1 MAKQT
6 WTLVD
11 IENQP
16 DTDDFSIGDAEV
28 AGAPPKFFVRKH
40 TLRGGLREGVDEI
53 RVHNGRLEISI
64 LPTRGMGLWKAWLGN
79 ELSLGWTSPIRGPVH
94 PSYVPLMDPSGL
106 GWLEGFDELLC
117 RCGAE
122 SNGAPDFHENGALAF
137 PLHGRLANRPA
148 HFVEVVVDGDEIQIR
163 GQVLEA
169 RFHFAKMMLTTTI
182 RTRFNQPGLIVD
194 DEITNLS
201 ASEVEMQMLYHT
213 NLGLPLLE
221 AGAEV
226 LVPATEVVPRTEWA
240 AEGVGHW
247 STYSEPSAGMPERV
261 YLMKLNSDHEGE
273 TQVLLR
279 NASATRGVSLNWN
292 VGQLPCFTLWKN
304 ETALADG
311 YVTGLEP
318 GTNFPN
324 PRSFEGKQ
332 GRVVKIAGGAT
343 YRMKLG
349 LTVHNDAAG
358 VKQAE
363 NSIARIQ
370 GDRKPTLHDAPQ
382 PNWCA

>member
-6 WTLVD
+6 WKLVD
-11 IENQP
+11 VENQDAI
-16 DTDDFSIGDAEV
+16 DTLSIGRADVPGAPSGFSI
-28 AGAPPKFFVRKH
+28 KKR
-40 TLRGGLREGVDEI
+40 TLRGGLSEGVDEI
-53 RVHNGRLEISI
+53 RVNNGRFEISI
-64 LPTRGMGLWKAWLGN
+64 LPTRGMGLWKAWLGD
-79 ELSLGWTSPIRGPVH
+79 ELTLGWQSPVRGPIH
-94 PSYVPLMDPSGL
+94 PNFVPLMEPSGL
-106 GWLEGFDELLC
+106 GWLDGFDELLC

-122 SNGAPDFHENGALAF
+122 SNGAPDFTEQGALTF

-148 HFVEVVVDGDEIQIR
+148 HFVEVSVEDDEIQIR
-163 GQVLEA
+163 GKVLET
-169 RFHFAKMMLTTTI
+169 RFHFAKLLLTTTI

-194 DEITNLS
+194 DQVTNLS

-213 NLGLPLLE
+213 NFGPPLLE
-221 AGAEV
+221 AGAE
-226 LVPATEVVPRTEWA
+226 LVAPADVVVPRNDWA

-261 YLMKLNSDHEGE
+261 YLMKLNSDDQGD

-279 NASATRGVSLNWN
+279 NASSTRGVSLNWD
-292 VGQLPCFTLWKN
+292 VAQLPYFTQWKN

-311 YVTGLEP
+311 YVTGIEP

-324 PRSFEGKQ
+324 PRSFEGEQ

-343 YRMKLG
+343 YPMKLG
-349 LTVHNDAAG
+349 LTVHDNATG
-358 VKQAE
+358 VQQAE
-363 NSIARIQ
+363 ALIAKIQ

-382 PNWCA
+382 PTWCA